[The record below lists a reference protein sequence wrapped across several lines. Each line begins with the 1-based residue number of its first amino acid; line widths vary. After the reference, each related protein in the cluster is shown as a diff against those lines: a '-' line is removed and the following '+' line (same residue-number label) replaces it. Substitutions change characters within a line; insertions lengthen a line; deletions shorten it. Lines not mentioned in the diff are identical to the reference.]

1 MTEKQKKRLM
11 ICLPAV
17 LCLIG
22 TTMVSAFWMKLTVSC
37 VFLVSAVF
45 LERLHGKRI
54 RELTDYLEQ
63 INIGADG
70 TVLQRKE
77 DEFSHLQDE
86 MYKTVTELYQ
96 TRESALK
103 AKKNFAENLA
113 NIAHQLKTPI
123 TAVSLSLQLMKTRM
137 PNADIDQMKRQIE
150 RLSSL
155 EESLLTLSKIDSG
168 TLRLEQE
175 EVDIYTALSLAAEN
189 LNTLLE
195 KKKVSVFIPE
205 KGYARMMG
213 DLEWTMEALMN
224 LIKNCLE
231 YSPEGG
237 TIYCDYSWNPLYLEV
252 RIWDEGQGFSA
263 EDLPHLFERFYRGKR
278 TGKNGAGI
286 GLALSQ
292 SIFQLQNGNL
302 SARNL
307 PQGGAC
313 FEVRIYSH

>member
-1 MTEKQKKRLM
+1 M
-11 ICLPAV
+11 
-17 LCLIG
+17 
-22 TTMVSAFWMKLTVSC
+22 
-37 VFLVSAVF
+37 
-45 LERLHGKRI
+45 
-54 RELTDYLEQ
+54 
-63 INIGADG
+63 
-70 TVLQRKE
+70 
-77 DEFSHLQDE
+77 
-86 MYKTVTELYQ
+86 
-96 TRESALK
+96 
-103 AKKNFAENLA
+103 
-113 NIAHQLKTPI
+113 
-123 TAVSLSLQLMKTRM
+123 QLMKTRM